1 MSSNAG
7 FKPHNHYR
15 VGALA
20 VFATSYQWVLIDI
33 SQQPISSH
41 ICLQCQALS
50 PWLGARISPQQ
61 ESNYR
66 GSNSSGISSTF
77 IHITLPLWQ
86 LDSNHVAT
94 RIDRILHPQAVDQA
108 SSIHLSPTPR
118 SSESD
123 SDRDLWACIIQAVF
137 PDNHNINEEFKVEDS
152 DHMGE

>member
-15 VGALA
+15 VA
-20 VFATSYQWVLIDI
+20 VFATSRHWVLIDI

-50 PWLGARISPQQ
+50 PWLGARISPRQG
-61 ESNYR
+61 SNYR
-66 GSNSSGISSTF
+66 GSNSSGVSSTF

-86 LDSNHVAT
+86 LNSNHVAT
-94 RIDRILHPQAVDQA
+94 RMDRILHPQAVDQA
-108 SSIHLSPTPR
+108 STPR

-123 SDRDLWACIIQAVF
+123 SDRDLRACIIRAVF
-137 PDNHNINEEFKVEDS
+137 PDNDNIDKEFKVEES